1 MQPLSFSWP
10 LRVYWEDTDAGGV
23 VYHASYVR
31 FIERARTEWL
41 RSLGVT
47 QSDWQTRAD
56 RLFAVSSV
64 QLDFLKPAR
73 LDDALEVSVDLLQ
86 LRGASMLFAQQ
97 VRRPAD
103 GALLLRAKVRAVS
116 LKASDFRPAPIPD
129 ELIVLMTPFC
139 LKHRFS
145 PFAECH

>member
-1 MQPLSFSWP
+1 MSEAYSFSWP

-47 QSDWQTRAD
+47 QSDWQARAD

-73 LDDALEVSVDLLQ
+73 LDDALDVSVELVE
-86 LRGASMLFAQQ
+86 LRGASMVFAQQ
-97 VRRPAD
+97 LRRPAD

-116 LKASDFRPAPIPD
+116 LAASTFRPAPIP
-129 ELIVLMTPFC
+129 EALVALMTPFC
-139 LKHRFS
+139 LKQRSS
-145 PFAECH
+145 PFAE

>member
-1 MQPLSFSWP
+1 MSEALSFSWP

-41 RSLGVT
+41 RSLGVV
-47 QSDWQTRAD
+47 QSDWQARAD

-73 LDDALEVSVDLLQ
+73 LDDALEVSVELLE
-86 LRGASMLFAQQ
+86 LRGASMLFAQSL
-97 VRRPAD
+97 VRPAD

-116 LKASDFRPAPIPD
+116 LAASTFRPAPIPE
-129 ELIVLMTPFC
+129 ELVALMPPFC
-139 LKHRFS
+139 LKRRS
-145 PFAECH
+145 NPFAE